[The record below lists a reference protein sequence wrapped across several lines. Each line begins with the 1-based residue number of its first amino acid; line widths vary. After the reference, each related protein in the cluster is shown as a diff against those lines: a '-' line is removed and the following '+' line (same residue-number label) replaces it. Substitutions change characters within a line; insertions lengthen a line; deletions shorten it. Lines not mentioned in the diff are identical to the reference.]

1 MHVKHIRPLLALCGI
16 YGVWVSLSWIAY
28 GVSGLWPQSMPLQ
41 SGAALPLFLSTALF
55 FVLLC
60 CQINTFYML
69 YVEKAFQHKPEIRY
83 VCLLVVVMISGFM
96 ILAAHRWSIRTP
108 VFYMLYTVNLIVFAN
123 LLGAWMIKPLKRE
136 AELIIVCVVMALAD
150 LFSVIRGPTRHIVD
164 SIQTYYQ
171 SDMTGPPPI
180 SDFLLIKIPV
190 RGLDHLQPLFGVSD
204 WIIIVFL
211 TAAAARFRINDNL
224 TGKGLFTMIADNR
237 PSLYFP
243 IAGAGLVAA
252 IFTAGILNLFLPA
265 LPVIAVLFASILLI
279 RYPAA
284 RRLKPSDWRLITV
297 FSGVMLTLLVM
308 TLIMTT

>member
-1 MHVKHIRPLLALCGI
+1 MHVTHTRPVLALFGI
-16 YGVWVSLSWIAY
+16 YGVWLSISWIAH
-28 GVSGLWPQSMPLQ
+28 GVSGLWPQSMLLQ
-41 SGAALPLFLSTALF
+41 PGAALLLFLSTAVF

-60 CQINTFYML
+60 CQITTFYML
-69 YVEKAFQHKPEIRY
+69 YVENAIQYKPEIRY
-83 VCLLVVVMISGFM
+83 ACLLVILMISGFM
-96 ILAAHRWSIRTP
+96 IFAAHQWSIRTP
-108 VFYMLYTVNLIVFAN
+108 FFYMLYTANLIVFAN
-123 LLGAWMIKPLKRE
+123 LLGTWMIKPLKRE

-190 RGLDHLQPLFGVSD
+190 FGLDHLQPLFGVSD
-204 WIIIVFL
+204 WIIVVFL
-211 TAAAARFRINDNL
+211 SAAAAQFRINDNL
-224 TGKGLFTMIADNR
+224 TGKGLFTMIAGNR
-237 PSLYFP
+237 PSLYLP

-252 IFTAGILNLFLPA
+252 ISAAGILNLFLPA

-284 RRLKPSDWRLITV
+284 RQLKTSDWRLITV
-297 FSGVMLTLLVM
+297 FAGVMLTLLGMALVM
-308 TLIMTT
+308 AT